1 MNHNFNNCLL
11 LSAGAC
17 AQRGS
22 RFKSPNLRYL
32 KLVVSVSIE
41 NQIKL
46 YVIKHA
52 HNNYRGSADCA
63 PVSDVTGH
71 AACHEE
77 SRGRHD
83 AGTMVTTV
91 TTGCDFCDSVI
102 TSTAQWPQLDY
113 RYYRS

>member
-1 MNHNFNNCLL
+1 MVEVLM
-11 LSAGAC
+11 
-17 AQRGS
+17 
-22 RFKSPNLRYL
+22 
-32 KLVVSVSIE
+32 IE

-52 HNNYRGSADCA
+52 HNYSGSADCA
-63 PVSDVTGH
+63 PCRMSPVTQP
-71 AACHEE
+71 CHEE

-83 AGTMVTTV
+83 TGTMVTTV

-102 TSTAQWPQLDY
+102 TSTVASTRY